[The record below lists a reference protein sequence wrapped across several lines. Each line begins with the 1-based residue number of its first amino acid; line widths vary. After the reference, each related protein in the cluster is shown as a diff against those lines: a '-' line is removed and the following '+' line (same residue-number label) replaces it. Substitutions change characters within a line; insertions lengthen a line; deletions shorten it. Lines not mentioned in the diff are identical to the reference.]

1 MLIYR
6 YITEVDTNAF
16 CHRVTK
22 ALVEGWSLHGSPSY
36 AYDPS
41 TKAMRCGQAVTREVE
56 GPYEGPEGRK
66 LGEYLPVKAKRVAAK
81 RARPAK

>member
-6 YITEVDTNAF
+6 FITEEDTNAF

-22 ALVEGWSLHGSPSY
+22 ALVEGWSLHGSPTY
-36 AYDPS
+36 AYDS
-41 TKAMRCGQAVTREVE
+41 LNGKMRCGQAVIREVE

-66 LGEYLPVKAKRVAAK
+66 LGEYLPAKAKRTVK
-81 RARPAK
+81 TRTRKS

>member
-22 ALVEGWSLHGSPSY
+22 ALVEGWSLYGSPSY
-36 AYDPS
+36 AYDAS
-41 TKAMRCGQAVTREVE
+41 SKGMRCGQAVTREVE
-56 GPYEGPEGRK
+56 GPYEGPEGKK
-66 LGEYLPVKAKRVAAK
+66 LVDYVPVKTRAVKRE
-81 RARPAK
+81 RR